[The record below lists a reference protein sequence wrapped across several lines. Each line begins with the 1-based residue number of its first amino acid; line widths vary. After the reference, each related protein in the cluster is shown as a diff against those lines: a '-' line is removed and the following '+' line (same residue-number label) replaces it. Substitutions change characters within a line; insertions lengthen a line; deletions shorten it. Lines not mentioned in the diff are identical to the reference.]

1 MSPKALRHFCMV
13 ATELNFRRAAEQ
25 LHIAQPAL
33 SVSIARLEE
42 QLGAELF
49 VRGRRGVVLTEAGR
63 LLLPEAVQILRR
75 TEGLQSLVRKA
86 GAGDAG
92 TLRLAFVGTAAYR
105 LVPQALTRLQRS
117 HPDIE
122 VELYESITE
131 RIVEGLRNRS
141 LDLGVVR
148 YPLEQYSGLEL
159 EIVDE
164 DGYCVA
170 LPVGHPLAARK
181 TLSLA
186 ALANEPLLV
195 PPKEHSPALRNLMLQ
210 GFQARGIMPRAS
222 RYQATQMATVLA
234 MVEIGSGIALVPQC
248 IVGRVAHRVVFRQ
261 LEKNSRF
268 RTGLALL
275 FDPEHLSPLAG
286 HFRRAAR
293 AAEDAQAG

>member
-1 MSPKALRHFCMV
+1 MNHKALRHFSVV

-49 VRGRRGVVLTEAGR
+49 VRGRRGVALTEAGK

-105 LVPQALTRLQRS
+105 LVPQALNHLQRS

-148 YPLEQYSGLEL
+148 YPLEQFSGLEL

-170 LPVGHPLAARK
+170 LPIGHPLAGRK
-181 TLSLA
+181 ALSLA

-210 GFQARGIMPRAS
+210 GFQARGIMPRVS
-222 RYQATQMATVLA
+222 RHQATQMATVLA

-248 IVGRVAHRVVFRQ
+248 IVGRVAHRVVFRP
-261 LEKNSRF
+261 LEKNSQF

-286 HFRRAAR
+286 HFRQAAR
-293 AAEDAQAG
+293 QAG